1 MELTSAINK
10 NFLEFDENISLSQ
23 MIGKLKESDKKSG
36 LIFQKGKYKGIF
48 DNKKVLQRKLDPTN
62 TTLSKFV
69 QKTPMVN
76 EHADIIETSSMM
88 FKSNIDFLPVESKK
102 QIVGVIS
109 SLSLA
114 RIGSE
119 LPETSKMKVKDC
131 LLDKPTIIQKD
142 DPIARALEIMYQ
154 DHTEHVPIFDK
165 SKLFGI
171 VSAQDLIRNY
181 LNWPRKRTVS
191 SKLGKNVGKETKG
204 SQSDISNLSLL
215 PIVNLSTNQN
225 LVTISNTSSL
235 KEAVSL
241 MVKKNISA
249 ILVMDGNKLLGLL
262 TLKNVLRAIGSLEI
276 PKNFNIQFVGL
287 KELDWHPYEIGAL
300 KKIAANEAF
309 KLQRSIKNDFNLV
322 IHFKEYQK
330 DSKKHKYS
338 VHLKVEFPGKMVAA
352 SQDDWDWRTAIRK
365 TFTNAQNELGKK
377 FKER

>member
-1 MELTSAINK
+1 
-10 NFLEFDENISLSQ
+10 

-171 VSAQDLIRNY
+171 VSTQDLIRNY
-181 LNWPRKRTVS
+181 FNWPRKRTVS